1 MGILIISIILA
12 IVFGYIINK
21 TNNSIIE
28 VISGVAMALSVVAVI
43 ITGLIFG
50 VNYFGKNVIKYD
62 MQNRKER
69 LETLLKET
77 ESPFYSTF
85 KDSTMVF
92 NNNMKSIK
100 KCNESFWLFGLQ
112 SFVSLDTIPLK

>member
-12 IVFGYIINK
+12 FIFGYIVNK
-21 TNNSIIE
+21 TNNDIIKG
-28 VISGVAMALSVVAVI
+28 ISVVAMALSIMAVA

-50 VNYFGKNVIKYD
+50 INYFGKDITKYD

-69 LETLLKET
+69 IETLLKET

-85 KDSTMVF
+85 KDSSMVF
-92 NNNMKSIK
+92 NNNMKNIK
-100 KCNESFWLFGLQ
+100 KCNESFWIYGLQ
-112 SFVSLDTIPLK
+112 SFVSLDTIQLK